1 MKTYDF
7 LAGIT
12 VPLGMIFVMTPPT
25 VSIPRVNG
33 VTSIKRISLVSSDY
47 SPPKIPPCT
56 AAPYATASS
65 GLIPLFG
72 SFPLKKSFI
81 NYWTFG
87 ILVDPPTN
95 TISSI
100 SLFFIPASSRTY
112 WTGLRV
118 FLNKSA
124 QSSSNLALV
133 IVSSKSIPS
142 IIPSIVTLT

>member
-1 MKTYDF
+1 
-7 LAGIT
+7 
-12 VPLGMIFVMTPPT
+12 
-25 VSIPRVNG
+25 
-33 VTSIKRISLVSSDY
+33 
-47 SPPKIPPCT
+47 
-56 AAPYATASS
+56 
-65 GLIPLFG
+65 LIPLFG